1 MRKGKKIGN
10 VIHLF
15 NAGIKEKPR
24 LKRVKKSMSVQSSN
38 RYARSSLLLSAIVV
52 HIVGS
57 GSKKWSAR
65 SLGIVFHT
73 KKVIRGIKEY
83 DVLENGS
90 HNKLPSKLPWL
101 IPLNILLTALK
112 LVTASQTSHIFYLVE
127 NFCMAHL
134 MRAGMSN
141 IWVCIV
147 CPGDKY
153 VPLV

>member
-1 MRKGKKIGN
+1 
-10 VIHLF
+10 
-15 NAGIKEKPR
+15 
-24 LKRVKKSMSVQSSN
+24 MSLQSSN

-57 GSKKWSAR
+57 GSKKWSVR

-101 IPLNILLTALK
+101 ILLNILSTVLK
-112 LVTASQTSHIFYLVE
+112 LVTISQIFHIFPLVKK
-127 NFCMAHL
+127 FCTAHL
-134 MRAGMSN
+134 TRAEMSN
-141 IWVCIV
+141 TEVHIV
-147 CPGDKY
+147 CPSDKY
-153 VPLV
+153 VPLVQEKGQKVQKERD

>member
-1 MRKGKKIGN
+1 
-10 VIHLF
+10 
-15 NAGIKEKPR
+15 
-24 LKRVKKSMSVQSSN
+24 MSLQSSN

-57 GSKKWSAR
+57 GSKKRSAR

-101 IPLNILLTALK
+101 ILLNILLTALK
-112 LVTASQTSHIFYLVE
+112 LVTTSQTSHIFYLVE
-127 NFCMAHL
+127 KFCMAHL

-141 IWVCIV
+141 I
-147 CPGDKY
+147 
-153 VPLV
+153 